1 MMDSPIRR
9 SGSIALPVFFDRS
22 SLGSTLSL
30 NRSSLKSNVSGH
42 VKLLNKEW
50 EHELDK
56 IPLEQQEWFAGNIDL
71 RTATDRIRNLPPG
84 TFLVRFIGARHSEDF
99 ALDLNTKT
107 GVKHMKIYVDYD
119 ENLQRKMYSFSQARN
134 FSSLAQLIGFYR
146 SHDLLE
152 NFGYKEMEGMKLI
165 IPYKSV

>member
-1 MMDSPIRR
+1 MDQ
-9 SGSIALPVFFDRS
+9 
-22 SLGSTLSL
+22 
-30 NRSSLKSNVSGH
+30 
-42 VKLLNKEW
+42 
-50 EHELDK
+50 

-71 RTATDRIRNLPPG
+71 RTAKERIRNLPPG
-84 TFLVRFIGARHSEDF
+84 TFLVRLIGARHTEDF

-119 ENLQRKMYSFSQARN
+119 ENLQRKVYSFSQARV
-134 FSSLAQLIGFYR
+134 FASLVQLIGFYR